1 MIRYKENGTAEKQA
15 KMYQLRIYVEGG
27 NYVVKSASMGTVNH
41 CKLSRCVSETGKA
54 TKINVRKT
62 GQQLIL

>member
-27 NYVVKSASMGTVNH
+27 NYVVKSALSTIASCPDVFL
-41 CKLSRCVSETGKA
+41 KLVKQPKLMYEKLVSS
-54 TKINVRKT
+54 
-62 GQQLIL
+62 